1 MEGSTYDAQI
11 FAEGMGEVLPVLPD
25 DLRETRYVATEECD
39 FEFDVKEVDWM
50 VKLTAKVRNELL
62 RMLVEE
68 RKNEIVEY

>member
-39 FEFDVKEVDWM
+39 FEFDVKEVD
-50 VKLTAKVRNELL
+50 
-62 RMLVEE
+62 
-68 RKNEIVEY
+68 